1 VRRAHDSFTIL
12 GSNSLFW
19 STQNA
24 VVLLASS
31 HGQTE
36 RNSSNMSLCSCCS
49 SINLR
54 NITATFTDSGYS
66 DDGSQTQQ
74 TVKKSM
80 VHLQRASDLIE
91 SAKNC
96 SLCALMEEELSRG
109 FSKGQDEA
117 TQLHHPTGASNRSA
131 QLLQNL
137 SSDPL
142 VVGSKLDPLGYAFPY
157 SRARGTF
164 LSGITV
170 AGRRR
175 NNDKSDLVTGSLR
188 LFTRHG
194 MRSLRFG
201 IQS

>member
-1 VRRAHDSFTIL
+1 MRRK
-12 GSNSLFW
+12 
-19 STQNA
+19 
-24 VVLLASS
+24 
-31 HGQTE
+31 
-36 RNSSNMSLCSCCS
+36 SSNMSLCSSCS
-49 SINLR
+49 CITLR

-66 DDGSQTQQ
+66 DDGCQTQQ

-91 SAKNC
+91 SAKYC
-96 SLCALMEEELSRG
+96 SLCALMEEELSREV
-109 FSKGQDEA
+109 SKGRDELAA
-117 TQLHHPTGASNRSA
+117 TQLHHPTGASNRSE

-142 VVGSKLDPLGYAFPY
+142 VIGSKLDPLGYAFPY

-164 LSGITV
+164 LSGFTV
-170 AGRRR
+170 TGRGR
-175 NNDKSDLVTGSLR
+175 NNEKSDPITGSVR